1 MMMKL
6 PHSEFRWL
14 SSEELSQ
21 FDIDGFDAMGDY
33 GVVLEVISQNL
44 ANKNQS
50 KLMKR
55 NQINLLLLSQ
65 VDLLYP
71 DYLHD
76 EHRDFPLAPEQLVI
90 TKNMLSQEMQAFLS
104 SHGLRF
110 SKQKRLTQTFLPKE
124 GYVTHIKNLK
134 FYKSEG
140 VVITS
145 IKRGIIFYQSTWMQ
159 EYIQI
164 NTLRRI
170 DSRSKFEKD
179 FFKLLVST

>member
-1 MMMKL
+1 MCVDNTFQDCNNLYGYAMMMKL

-44 ANKNQS
+44 TNKNQS

-76 EHRDFPLAPEQLVI
+76 EHRGEHHEEL
-90 TKNMLSQEMQAFLS
+90 
-104 SHGLRF
+104 
-110 SKQKRLTQTFLPKE
+110 
-124 GYVTHIKNLK
+124 
-134 FYKSEG
+134 
-140 VVITS
+140 
-145 IKRGIIFYQSTWMQ
+145 
-159 EYIQI
+159 
-164 NTLRRI
+164 
-170 DSRSKFEKD
+170 
-179 FFKLLVST
+179 